1 MKLYF
6 NGFSLQ
12 NEEILFQEYL
22 EKSDFVVSGFSYG
35 AIKALEY
42 VLETTKRVDK
52 LQLFSPA
59 YFNDKDKKY
68 KRMQL
73 LYFTKNSAQYCEQF
87 LKNSGFSTEIASLYF
102 QQGSYE
108 ELEELLEY
116 LWEEDKLQEIVD
128 KNIKIEV
135 FLGADDK
142 IIDANKALEFF
153 KQFAEV
159 YYIKNKGHIL

>member
-6 NGFSLQ
+6 SGFSLK
-12 NEEILFQEYL
+12 NEQELFNQYIQ
-22 EKSDFVVSGFSYG
+22 KSDFVVSGFSFG

-42 VLETTKRVDK
+42 VLTTDKRVDK

-73 LYFTKNSAQYCEQF
+73 MYFKKDAATYCDNF
-87 LKNSGFSTEIASLYF
+87 LKNSGFPQGQYSRYF
-102 QQGSYE
+102 HMGTYA
-108 ELEELLEY
+108 ELESLLNYE
-116 LWEEDKLQEIVD
+116 WTVDKLKRVLD
-128 KNIKIEV
+128 KNIKVEV
-135 FLGADDK
+135 FLGGDDK
-142 IIDANKALEFF
+142 IIDASEALEFF
-153 KQFAEV
+153 RKFSEV

>member
-6 NGFSLQ
+6 SGFSLV
-12 NEEILFQEYL
+12 NEQELFTTYI

-35 AIKALEY
+35 AINALEY
-42 VLETTKRVDK
+42 VLTTNQRVDK

-73 LYFTKNSAQYCEQF
+73 MYFKKDLSLYCDNF
-87 LKNSGFSTEIASLYF
+87 LKNSGFPQGKLSRYF
-102 QQGSYE
+102 TMGTYTQ
-108 ELEELLEY
+108 LEELLNYKWSVE
-116 LWEEDKLQEIVD
+116 KLEQLLS
-128 KNIKIEV
+128 KNITIEV
-135 FLGADDK
+135 FLGSDDK
-142 IIDANKALEFF
+142 IIDSSEALEFF
-153 KQFAEV
+153 RKFSEV

>member
-1 MKLYF
+1 MYF
-6 NGFSLQ
+6 SGFSLVKEQ
-12 NEEILFQEYL
+12 ELFATYI

-42 VLETTKRVDK
+42 VLSTNQRVDK

-73 LYFTKNSAQYCEQF
+73 MYFKKDASIYCDNF
-87 LKNSGFSTEIASLYF
+87 LKNSGFPQGKFSRYF
-102 QQGSYE
+102 NKGSYE
-108 ELEELLEY
+108 ELDELLNY
-116 LWEEDKLQEIVD
+116 QWTEEKLEQLLS
-128 KNIKIEV
+128 KNITIEV
-135 FLGADDK
+135 FLGSDDN
-142 IIDANKALEFF
+142 IIDSSEALEFF
-153 KQFAEV
+153 RKFSEV

>member
-6 NGFSLQ
+6 SGFSLQ
-12 NEEILFQEYL
+12 NEEGLFQEYL
-22 EKSDFVVSGFSYG
+22 ETSDFVVSGFSFG
-35 AIKALEY
+35 AIKAVEY

-59 YFNDKDKKY
+59 YFNDKEKKY

-73 LYFTKNSAQYCEQF
+73 LYFTKDSAQYCEQF
-87 LKNSGFSTEIASLYF
+87 LQNVGFSKELASEYF
-102 QQGSYE
+102 EQGTYA

-116 LWEEDKLQEIVD
+116 FWDEKKLQKIVD

-135 FLGADDK
+135 FLGANDK
-142 IIDANKALEFF
+142 IIDASKALEFF

>member
-1 MKLYF
+1 MYF

-12 NEEILFQEYL
+12 NEQELFTQYQ

-42 VLETTKRVDK
+42 VLETNERVDK

-59 YFNDKDKKY
+59 YFNDKDTKY

-73 LYFTKNSAQYCEQF
+73 MYFKKDASTYCDNF
-87 LKNSGFSTEIASLYF
+87 LKNSGFPQGKFSRYF
-102 QQGSYE
+102 NMGTYQ
-108 ELEELLEY
+108 ELEELLNYHWTSE
-116 LWEEDKLQEIVD
+116 KLEQILK
-128 KNIKIEV
+128 KNITIEV
-135 FLGADDK
+135 FLGSDDR
-142 IIDANKALEFF
+142 IINSSETLEFF
-153 KQFAEV
+153 RKFAEV

>member
-6 NGFSLQ
+6 SGFSLK
-12 NEEILFQEYL
+12 NEQELFNQYI
-22 EKSDFVVSGFSYG
+22 EKSDFTISGFSYG

-42 VLETTKRVDK
+42 VLNTNNRVDK

-73 LYFTKNSAQYCEQF
+73 MYFKKDTASYCNNF
-87 LKNSGFSTEIASLYF
+87 LENSGFPQSLSSRYF
-102 QQGSYE
+102 QMGTYE
-108 ELEELLEY
+108 ELHDLLNYE
-116 LWEEDKLQEIVD
+116 WMNEKLLQVIE
-128 KNIKIEV
+128 KNITIEV
-135 FLGADDK
+135 FLGSEDQ
-142 IIDANKALEFF
+142 IINSSEALEFF
-153 KQFAEV
+153 RKFSEV

>member
-12 NEEILFQEYL
+12 NEQELFNTYI
-22 EKSDFVVSGFSYG
+22 EKSDFVVTGFSFG
-35 AIKALEY
+35 AIKAIEY
-42 VLETTKRVDK
+42 VLTTDERVDK

-73 LYFTKNSAQYCEQF
+73 MYFKKDASTYCDNF
-87 LKNSGFSTEIASLYF
+87 LKNSGFPQGKFSRYF
-102 QQGSYE
+102 HMGTYA
-108 ELEELLEY
+108 ELELLLNYE
-116 LWEEDKLQEIVD
+116 WSVDKLKKVLD
-128 KNIKIEV
+128 KNIQVEV
-135 FLGADDK
+135 FLGSDDN
-142 IIDANKALEFF
+142 IIDSSEALEFF
-153 KQFAEV
+153 RKFSEV

>member
-6 NGFSLQ
+6 NGFSLK
-12 NEEILFQEYL
+12 NEEVLFQDYIER
-22 EKSDFVVSGFSYG
+22 SDFVVSGFSYG
-35 AIKALEY
+35 AIKAVEY
-42 VLETTKRVDK
+42 VLETSKRVDK

-59 YFNDKDKKY
+59 YFNDKDIKY

-73 LYFTKNSAQYCEQF
+73 LYFTKNSTQYCTQF
-87 LKNSGFSTEIASLYF
+87 LKNSGFSSVQSSQYF
-102 QQGSYE
+102 LQGSYA
-108 ELEELLEY
+108 ELEELLKY
-116 LWEEDKLQEIVD
+116 LWEEDKLQKIVD
-128 KNIKIEV
+128 RNIKIEV

-142 IIDANKALEFF
+142 IIDADKALIFF

>member
-6 NGFSLQ
+6 SGFSLE
-12 NEEILFQEYL
+12 NEEGLFQEYL
-22 EKSDFVVSGFSYG
+22 EKSDFIVSGFSYG

-42 VLETTKRVDK
+42 ALETKKRVDK

-73 LYFTKNSAQYCEQF
+73 FYFTKDSGQYCEQF
-87 LKNSGFSTEIASLYF
+87 LQNAGFSNERSLKYF
-102 QQGSYE
+102 NQGTYE
-108 ELEELLEY
+108 QLEELLEY
-116 LWEEDKLQEIVD
+116 AWDKEKLQKIVD

-135 FLGADDK
+135 FLGENDK